1 MLRTGIPDYRLPHD
15 VIQREIDQVLAL
27 GVELKLGQ
35 RAGTDFTV
43 DGLFE
48 HDFKAVYL
56 ATGLQKSAEVDIP
69 GGDLDGVT
77 RAVEMLRELNLGG
90 TPLVGEKVVVIGG
103 GDVALDAA
111 RSAIR
116 LQTATGRE
124 PDVTLVYRRSEVE
137 MPANASELEEAREEG
152 LAVEFLVQPL
162 EILGDGRVAGLRL
175 RRCELGE
182 PDASGRRQPVPV
194 EGSEFELAADTVLFA
209 VGQAL
214 VDDFAQGC
222 DGLELKDGQIR
233 VDRDTMMTTREGV
246 FAGGDAAAVGFYTAI
261 EAIAAGRRGA
271 AAIHNHLR
279 GERLL
284 PVWDEARPEA
294 RPTDEELAAIETG
307 QRVPMAMADGLRR
320 RSDWAEVS
328 RGYTAEEAVAEA
340 QRCLNCA
347 VCSECDSCVRA
358 CPSGAI
364 DWEQTETVEEL
375 SVGAVILATG
385 HQQFDAA
392 RKAPL
397 GYGRHANVL
406 TQGQLSRLL
415 SAAGP
420 TEGELCRPSDG
431 AIPRR
436 IFMLQCVGS
445 RDVSSTGNQHCS
457 AICCL
462 FATLNASLIK
472 QHYPDAEVTIGYT
485 DVRAPGKAHEEYYRL
500 VQERGVRYVRG
511 RVGEIIEEKD
521 GSLRVRLEDTMTGR
535 KREDL
540 YDLVVLSAG
549 LEASEGTRDIAR
561 VAGVQ
566 TGPAGFIREY
576 HPKLAPVDTQR
587 AGMYVAG
594 TAQGPKNIPDSI
606 AQAKAAAARA
616 IAMLSSGY
624 TMTAAQVA
632 AGDPEVCIA
641 CGVCVDACP
650 QGAIRLTT
658 GGAAHSV
665 VDPNICRG
673 CGICAAECPTGAVQL
688 GRFSDAEVLAEAT
701 V

>member
-1 MLRTGIPDYRLPHD
+1 
-15 VIQREIDQVLAL
+15 
-27 GVELKLGQ
+27 
-35 RAGTDFTV
+35 
-43 DGLFE
+43 
-48 HDFKAVYL
+48 
-56 ATGLQKSAEVDIP
+56 
-69 GGDLDGVT
+69 
-77 RAVEMLRELNLGG
+77 
-90 TPLVGEKVVVIGG
+90 GG
-103 GDVALDAA
+103 GETTLGAGVAVSAA
-111 RSAIR
+111 
-116 LQTATGRE
+116 
-124 PDVTLVYRRSEVE
+124 
-137 MPANASELEEAREEG
+137 
-152 LAVEFLVQPL
+152 
-162 EILGDGRVAGLRL
+162 GRVAGIRL
-175 RRCELGE
+175 QRCELGE

-194 EGSEFELAADTVLFA
+194 EGSEFELAADSVIFA

-214 VDDFAQGC
+214 VEDFARGC
-222 DGLELKDGQIR
+222 DGLELKDGQIC

-261 EAIAAGRRGA
+261 EAVAAGRRGA
-271 AAIHNHLR
+271 AAIHNFLR

-284 PVWDEARPEA
+284 PVWDDSRSEA
-294 RPTDEELAAIETG
+294 RPTDEELTAVEPG
-307 QRVPMAMADGLRR
+307 QRVPMAMVDGVRR

-328 RGYTAEEAVAEA
+328 HGYSAEEAVAEA

-364 DWEQTETVEEL
+364 DWDQTETLEEL

-431 AIPRR
+431 AVPRR

-457 AICCL
+457 AVCCL

-485 DVRAPGKAHEEYYRL
+485 DLRAPGKAHEEYYRL

-511 RVGEIIEEKD
+511 RVGEILEEKD

-535 KREDL
+535 KQEDV

-549 LEASEGTRDIAR
+549 LEASEGTRDIAH

-566 TGPAGFIREY
+566 TGAAGFIREY

-587 AGMYVAG
+587 AGMFVAG
-594 TAQGPKNIPDSI
+594 TAQGPKSIPDSI
-606 AQAKAAAARA
+606 AQAKAAAARVV
-616 IAMLSSGY
+616 AMLASGY

-632 AGDPEVCIA
+632 ASDPEVCIA
-641 CGVCVDACP
+641 CGVCEEACP

-658 GGAAHSV
+658 GAGAHSI